1 MHTVRSP
8 VKLMLGSTIASLLC
22 LVLGCSLPNI
32 PNDDTYEVLGG
43 IVQREHPSLGRAN
56 SAFDL
61 NQSELATEK
70 QSVQAAPVLPAI
82 LKDPEPLERLKHSPI
97 IP

>member
-1 MHTVRSP
+1 MVIQRCHTKRVLS
-8 VKLMLGSTIASLLC
+8 STAATLLC
-22 LVLGCSLPNI
+22 FVLGCSLPVI
-32 PNDDTYEVLGG
+32 PADDTYEVLGG

-61 NQSELATEK
+61 VESERASEAKLTP
-70 QSVQAAPVLPAI
+70 SVSAI
-82 LKDPEPLERLKHSPI
+82 PSIFNEPQPLERLKHSPI

>member
-1 MHTVRSP
+1 MLTVRSHA
-8 VKLMLGSTIASLLC
+8 KLVLGSTVAGLLC
-22 LVLGCSLPNI
+22 FCLGCSLPVI
-32 PNDDTYEVLGG
+32 TADDTYEVLGG

-61 NQSELATEK
+61 NKAELSAETE
-70 QSVQAAPVLPAI
+70 STLAAPAVPSLF
-82 LKDPEPLERLKHSPI
+82 KDPQPLERLKHSPI

>member
-1 MHTVRSP
+1 MYTVRSH
-8 VKLMLGSTIASLLC
+8 VKLMLGSTIACLLC

-61 NQSELATEK
+61 NESKLVAENEPART
-70 QSVQAAPVLPAI
+70 APILPAI

>member
-1 MHTVRSP
+1 MFTVRNHA
-8 VKLMLGSTIASLLC
+8 KLVLGSTVAALLC
-22 LVLGCSLPNI
+22 FCLGCSLPVI
-32 PNDDTYEVLGG
+32 PGDDTYEVLGG

-61 NQSELATEK
+61 RQAEVSAETE
-70 QSVQAAPVLPAI
+70 SAPNAPAVPSL
-82 LKDPEPLERLKHSPI
+82 LKNPQPLERLRHSPI

>member
-1 MHTVRSP
+1 M
-8 VKLMLGSTIASLLC
+8 
-22 LVLGCSLPNI
+22 PNI

-61 NQSELATEK
+61 NESEFISKNE
-70 QSVQAAPVLPAI
+70 SVRAAPFLPTL
-82 LKDPEPLERLKHSPI
+82 LKDPEPLERFKHSPI

>member
-1 MHTVRSP
+1 MHTVRSHA
-8 VKLMLGSTIASLLC
+8 KLTLGSTIASLSC
-22 LVLGCSLPNI
+22 LFLGCSLPNV
-32 PNDDTYEVLGG
+32 PADDTYEVLGG

-61 NQSELATEK
+61 DKSELAAEME
-70 QSVQAAPVLPAI
+70 SVQAAPLVPTI
-82 LKDPEPLERLKHSPI
+82 LKDPEPLDQLKHSPI

>member
-1 MHTVRSP
+1 MFTIRSHA
-8 VKLMLGSTIASLLC
+8 KLVLGSTVAGLLC
-22 LVLGCSLPNI
+22 FCLGCSLPVI
-32 PNDDTYEVLGG
+32 PADDTYEVLGG

-61 NQSELATEK
+61 NKIQLSAETE
-70 QSVQAAPVLPAI
+70 SAIAAPVVPSLFKNPR
-82 LKDPEPLERLKHSPI
+82 PLERLKHSPI

>member
-1 MHTVRSP
+1 MFTVRSHA
-8 VKLMLGSTIASLLC
+8 KLVLGSTVAGLLSFC
-22 LVLGCSLPNI
+22 LGCSLPII
-32 PNDDTYEVLGG
+32 PADDTYEVLGG

-61 NQSELATEK
+61 NKAELSAETEP
-70 QSVQAAPVLPAI
+70 APVAPVAPSLFKNPR
-82 LKDPEPLERLKHSPI
+82 PLERLKHSPI

>member
-1 MHTVRSP
+1 MFTVRSH
-8 VKLMLGSTIASLLC
+8 VKLVLGSTVAGLLC
-22 LVLGCSLPNI
+22 FCLGCSLPVI
-32 PNDDTYEVLGG
+32 PADDTYEVLGG

-61 NQSELATEK
+61 NQAEVSAETE
-70 QSVQAAPVLPAI
+70 SAPAAPMVPSLFNNPQ
-82 LKDPEPLERLKHSPI
+82 PLERLKHSPI

>member
-1 MHTVRSP
+1 MLTVRSHA
-8 VKLMLGSTIASLLC
+8 KLVLGSTVAGLLC
-22 LVLGCSLPNI
+22 FCLGCSLPVI
-32 PNDDTYEVLGG
+32 PADDTYEVLGG

-61 NQSELATEK
+61 NKAELSAETE
-70 QSVQAAPVLPAI
+70 STLAAPAVPSLF
-82 LKDPEPLERLKHSPI
+82 KDPQPLERLKHSPI

>member
-1 MHTVRSP
+1 MYPLRNDTTRVIR
-8 VKLMLGSTIASLLC
+8 TTAIILLC
-22 LVLGCSLPNI
+22 LFLGCSLPVT
-32 PNDDTYEVLGG
+32 PADDTYEVLGG

-61 NQSELATEK
+61 SKTKVTTEAIPPR
-70 QSVQAAPVLPAI
+70 AAPAVPPI
-82 LKDPEPLERLKHSPI
+82 FKDPQPLERLKHSPI

>member
-1 MHTVRSP
+1 MFTVRSHA
-8 VKLMLGSTIASLLC
+8 KLVLRSTVAGLLC
-22 LVLGCSLPNI
+22 FCLGCSLPVI
-32 PNDDTYEVLGG
+32 PADDTYEVLGG

-61 NQSELATEK
+61 NKAELSAETESAIAT
-70 QSVQAAPVLPAI
+70 PVVPSLFKNPR
-82 LKDPEPLERLKHSPI
+82 PLERLKHSPI